1 MAASTAMVTRFTVT
15 VVSIAMVT
23 VVMATI
29 ASIETA
35 VNPPLLCGIES
46 MDRMDYCSDY
56 RSHIRTVPMRIT
68 GRSHIPRTPFC
79 IFRKMGDGERRDFF
93 GLGSEKG

>member
-1 MAASTAMVTRFTVT
+1 MVCMASIAMASTAMAAMA
-15 VVSIAMVT
+15 SIAMDT
-23 VVMATI
+23 ATI